1 MGLNTSTR
9 HVSDV
14 VTWVQRQFGDES
26 SVQITQ
32 ADIIRWLNQAQLE
45 VAVVASPIQAIS
57 STVLIPGTYQ
67 YTMPVE
73 NTMSIISLRIDGT
86 PIENMEFQTAENKVI
101 REDPQRLS
109 TGKPQYWW
117 RFADKIYM
125 WPTPDQALSVELFYY
140 KTPADLV
147 AVGDLLGLPDKYYE
161 ALIQFVMSKAYE
173 LDEEYAN
180 SRAARQA
187 FNDRIGITLEEDT
200 RGSVEYYPTLTFLDD

>member
-45 VAVVASPIQAIS
+45 VAVVANPIQAIS
-57 STVLIPGTYQ
+57 STVLVPGTFQ
-67 YTMPVE
+67 YTLPVE
-73 NTMSIISLRIDGT
+73 NATNIISLRIDGT
-86 PIENMEFQTAENKVI
+86 PIENMEFQTAELRI
-101 REDPQRLS
+101 AREDPERQVS
-109 TGKPQYWW
+109 GKPQYWW

-125 WPTPDQALSVELFYY
+125 WPTPDSALSVDLFYF
-140 KTPADLV
+140 KNPDDLTSS
-147 AVGDLLGLPDKYYE
+147 GDLLGLPDKYYE
-161 ALIQFVMSKAYE
+161 ALLQFVMSKAYE